1 MTAAHPPTNTP
12 KPPADAKISALTQPE
27 ATVETPGVVTGRP
40 LSWLRIEG
48 LAVAGAALV
57 VFATTGQPWWL
68 IPALFLV
75 PDLSWLAYLV
85 GPRVGAWT
93 YNLAHTAPLPL
104 ALLVAGAGW
113 HTSALTVAGA
123 VGLFHLGLDR
133 LMKYGLKYDHSFG
146 ITHLGL
152 HGDH

>member
-1 MTAAHPPTNTP
+1 M
-12 KPPADAKISALTQPE
+12 
-27 ATVETPGVVTGRP
+27 VTGRP

-104 ALLVAGAGW
+104 ALLVAGTGW

-123 VGLFHLGLDR
+123 VSLFHLGLDR

-146 ITHLGL
+146 ITHLGVQGN
-152 HGDH
+152 H